1 MWWVGWGMAVAGAVA
16 AWILVAVGD
25 VPESKND
32 TTSIAIAISGI
43 GFVFVSVLGFGL
55 YQDAAFQ
62 SGISSHEPAW
72 RPSAIARFALLAAFI
87 AGGIHAYRIA
97 DLIARVVAT

>member
-1 MWWVGWGMAVAGAVA
+1 MAIAGAVV
-16 AWILVAVGD
+16 AWILVALGN
-25 VPESKND
+25 VPESPED
-32 TTSIAIAISGI
+32 TASIAIALAGI
-43 GFVFVSVLGFGL
+43 GSVFVSVLGFGL

-72 RPSAIARFALLAAFI
+72 RPSTIARIALLAAFI

-97 DLIARVVAT
+97 DLIARWVAT